1 MNEVTSLVLRRIRKP
16 LILIVLV
23 YAIAIIG
30 LTLIPGLDDKGN
42 VWHMDIFHA
51 FYFVSYTATTIGFG
65 EIPYPLTE
73 GQRLWSLLIIYLTVI
88 SWFYTLGTIV
98 ALIQNKNFQ
107 SVVKESAFKR
117 DVKNMNR
124 PYYIVCGLGETGK
137 AVVEA
142 LLEEHFGAVVI
153 EKKDD
158 ISERS
163 LSDTLEYVPHL
174 TADASTPEVIEK
186 AGVQL
191 SKCHGVIALT
201 SSDETNLKIA
211 ISSKLLHPNI
221 NVVCRSEYKEHEE
234 NMLSF
239 GTNHIINPFD
249 SFASIFRMA
258 LHSPS
263 MHLIYEW
270 LTGSSEVSLSTPIDI
285 KEGHWILLGYGRF
298 GQQLHEAL
306 REKNIRTVV
315 IDPKSKTK
323 SIFENNRH
331 PGDSYISG
339 TGTDAVTLTA
349 AGIDTAAGIIAGS
362 NNDSNNLSIIM
373 TARQLNK
380 HVFVIGRQ
388 NYKSNAVLY
397 SKINEHYD
405 KETHKNEENIF
416 SSAHIVVQPS
426 EIIARKIRAILIAPL
441 LVDFINHS
449 LHKDE
454 EWANITISRLSAVI
468 GDNPPHIW
476 TVTIN
481 KEETPAI
488 AQALGFGRSIL
499 LKHII
504 QDPVD
509 HSEILP
515 CIPLLLKRGDDIQLL
530 PKQETEIKAF
540 DQLLFCALRE
550 IKYTMSPTLI
560 DLSSLNYVMTSKNE
574 PQSYLWKKISRYLQ
588 KEERRN
594 TPRQH

>member
-1 MNEVTSLVLRRIRKP
+1 MNEVTSLVLRRMRKP
-16 LILIVLV
+16 LILIVSV
-23 YAIAIIG
+23 YSIAIIG
-30 LTLIPGLDDKGN
+30 LTFIPGMDDKGN
-42 VWHMDIFHA
+42 VWYMDIFHA

-88 SWFYTLGTIV
+88 SWFYALGTVV

-107 SVVKESAFKR
+107 NVVKESAFKR
-117 DVKNMNR
+117 DIKNMHR

-137 AVVEA
+137 AVIDA

-153 EKKDD
+153 EKKED

-163 LSDTLEYVPHL
+163 LSDSLEYVPHL
-174 TADASTPEVIEK
+174 TADASDPGIIEK

-211 ISSKLLHPNI
+211 ISSKLLHQNI

-239 GTNHIINPFD
+239 GTDHIINPFD
-249 SFASIFRMA
+249 SFSSIFRMA

-270 LTGSSEVSLSTPIDI
+270 LTGSSEISLSTPIDI

-298 GQQLHEAL
+298 GQQLHKAL
-306 REKNIRTVV
+306 KENNIRTVV

-323 SIFENNRH
+323 NIFENNRH
-331 PGDSYISG
+331 PDDSFIIG
-339 TGTDAVTLTA
+339 TGTDAETLTT

-362 NNDSNNLSIIM
+362 DNDSNNLSIIM

-380 HVFVIGRQ
+380 HVFIIGRQ
-388 NYKSNAVLY
+388 NFKNNAVLY
-397 SKINEHYD
+397 EKINEHYD
-405 KETHKNEENIF
+405 KELHRDEENIF
-416 SSAHIVVQPS
+416 SIAHITVQPS

-468 GDNPPHIW
+468 GDNPPYIW
-476 TVTIN
+476 TVNIN
-481 KEETPAI
+481 KEGTPAI

-499 LKHII
+499 LKHIV

-509 HSEILP
+509 LSRPLP
-515 CIPLLLKRGDDIQLL
+515 CVPLLLKRGDDIQLL
-530 PKQETEIKAF
+530 PNEQTEIKAF
-540 DQLLFCALRE
+540 DQLLFCGLRKV
-550 IKYTMSPTLI
+550 KYAMSPTLV
-560 DLSSLNYVMTSKNE
+560 DLSILNYVMTSKNE
-574 PQSYLWKKISRYLQ
+574 PQSYLWKKITRYLQ
-588 KEERRN
+588 KEERRVS
-594 TPRQH
+594 PR